1 MDPICEELMLE
12 SVKEFDEIDDEIY
25 SESVFYLVD
34 EYIDECVN
42 KSMNN
47 IFSSDSDNTVY
58 MALADLINLPIKSD
72 ERDCEND
79 SDFTY
84 VDWAPED
91 YNDGCTEEDLRDVF
105 YPMKTLELHN
115 SDDPNTEEE
124 WEFNNN
130 YDSLFG
136 DNQ

>member
-25 SESVFYLVD
+25 SESIFYLVD

-47 IFSSDSDNTVY
+47 IFSSDSNNTVY
-58 MALADLINLPIKSD
+58 MALADLINSPIKSD

-79 SDFTY
+79 SDFT
-84 VDWAPED
+84 
-91 YNDGCTEEDLRDVF
+91 
-105 YPMKTLELHN
+105 
-115 SDDPNTEEE
+115 
-124 WEFNNN
+124 
-130 YDSLFG
+130 
-136 DNQ
+136 

>member
-58 MALADLINLPIKSD
+58 MALADLINSPIKSD
-72 ERDCEND
+72 ERDCEHD

-115 SDDPNTEEE
+115 SGDPNTEEE